1 MSEDLTRLLERWGEG
16 DREAVSELMTAV
28 YPELRAMARAALL
41 NERPGH
47 TLQST
52 ALVHEAYLRMVRMDG
67 VRWQNRP
74 QFFSIAAQVLRHILV
89 DYARERQA
97 QKRGANPV
105 RVTLDDALAISPAGD
120 FDFEALDQALERL
133 SRRDERKARIV
144 ELRYFAGLSVEEVAD
159 ALGCSPMTVKRDWAF
174 ARAWLYRE
182 LKA

>member
-1 MSEDLTRLLERWGEG
+1 LLERWREG
-16 DREAVSELMTAV
+16 DRAAVSELMTAV
-28 YPELRAMARAALL
+28 YHELHAMARAALR

-52 ALVHEAYLRMVRMDG
+52 ALVHEAYLRLVKMDG

-89 DYARERQA
+89 DYARERRA
-97 QKRGANPV
+97 KKRGANPV
-105 RVTLDDALAISPAGD
+105 RITLDDALAISPAGD
-120 FDFEALDQALERL
+120 YDFEALDQALEKL
-133 SRRDERKARIV
+133 ARRDERKAKIV
-144 ELRYFAGLSVEEVAD
+144 ELRYFTGLSIDEVAEV
-159 ALGCSPMTVKRDWAF
+159 LGCSPMTVKRDWNF